1 MRYRVIRP
9 NDRNDSSTIEYWNFE
24 IRKVSKEDEGLYQ
37 CHVKINQKYQIKID
51 VFLEV
56 CDKGIEKRQFL
67 KISDQYLCLLIF
79 IDRSS
84 SEDSYQYLA
93 DNCKLLALNNRN

>member
-24 IRKVSKEDEGLYQ
+24 IRKVTKEDEGLYQ
-37 CHVKINQKYQIKID
+37 CHVKINQKHQIKID

-56 CDKGIEKRQFL
+56 CEKGIKTNLYL
-67 KISDQYLCLLIF
+67 KNNYLQLLLIV
-79 IDRSS
+79 IDKSS

-93 DNCKLLALNNRN
+93 DNCKLIVNF

>member
-1 MRYRVIRP
+1 MTVGYEQFSRNMRYRVIRP

-56 CDKGIEKRQFL
+56 CDKGRK
-67 KISDQYLCLLIF
+67 KTIF
-79 IDRSS
+79 K
-84 SEDSYQYLA
+84 
-93 DNCKLLALNNRN
+93 NF